1 MTNIVK
7 VEIGK
12 GLSLDVDMD
21 GIIAAPL
28 SHAHTLYIGVRNMCM
43 DAHASVT
50 EKEYPDPVKRREVS
64 LSAAQKKLDSLYRN
78 EVRTVRASVAR
89 VPSDPVEAEA
99 TREARVFVFGRARGW
114 EKGKAEALAYIAAL
128 AGALEMPNLPGKEK
142 EVLSAAI
149 AKRAAKPESIEAA
162 KAIVEARKSIQV
174 DTADLG
180 L

>member
-21 GIIAAPL
+21 GIIAAPDSL
-28 SHAHTLYIGVRNMCM
+28 AHTLYIGVRNMCM
-43 DAHASVT
+43 DSHASIT
-50 EKEYPDPVKRREVS
+50 AKEYPDPQELRKAALAV
-64 LSAAQKKLDSLYRN
+64 AQKKLDSLLRN

-114 EKGKAEALAYIAAL
+114 EKGKVEALAYIAAL
-128 AGALEMPNLPGKEK
+128 AKALELPNLPGKEK
-142 EVLSAAI
+142 DVLSAAV

-162 KAIVEARKSIQV
+162 RTIVDARKSIQV
-174 DTADLG
+174 NTADLG